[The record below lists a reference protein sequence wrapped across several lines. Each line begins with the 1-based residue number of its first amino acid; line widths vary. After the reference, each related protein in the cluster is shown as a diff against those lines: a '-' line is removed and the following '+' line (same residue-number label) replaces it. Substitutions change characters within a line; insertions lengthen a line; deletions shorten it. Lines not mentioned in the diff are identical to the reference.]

1 MVSHAQ
7 MRQAHAIASVGLSSY
22 ARLVEA
28 MDKRSSSVALSAELR
43 QVFDQPAGEQTLLE
57 AYRFA
62 RRSAEWTGMTFA
74 KVSWVWLLH
83 QHSLLAAFQQ

>member
-7 MRQAHAIASVGLSSY
+7 MRQAHAIASVGLVPY
-22 ARLVEA
+22 ARLVEV
-28 MDKRSSSVALSAELR
+28 MDKRSASVALYAELR

-62 RRSAEWTGMTFA
+62 RMVAEWAGMTFA
-74 KVSWVWLLH
+74 KAFWIWLRR
-83 QHSLLAAFQQ
+83 QSSPAALQQ